1 MINNLKSKI
10 KLPTKASL
18 YALLAVSTLGSV
30 MPSAQ
35 AVSRQDTLVVVSGGS
50 INSLD
55 LHRTGTNRPSYQV
68 AINMYD
74 RLVTFGIKD
83 TGDGNLKYDSET
95 IKPEL
100 AASWEIS
107 DDGLTYLFHIRK
119 DATFWDGSDITA
131 TDVKWSFDR
140 AVSLGGFPTVQ
151 MKAGGLVSPDQFSV
165 VDEDTFKIT
174 MPKANKLTLPDL
186 AVPIPIIINSD
197 VALAHA
203 TKEDPWATEYLHK
216 TPAGGGAYML
226 ERWNPGQQLVYKRF
240 DKWKNGDLPKMQR
253 VIVRE
258 VPSSATR
265 RALIERG
272 DADVALSLPA
282 KDVKELQANKDL
294 KVSSSTIDNT
304 IHAIGLN
311 MKFEPFTNKKVR
323 QAIAYAIPYQ
333 QIFDVAAYGM
343 GEPLWGRKTE
353 KATSPIWPQAFPYS
367 TDLVKAKALLA
378 EAGYPDGFTVPIS
391 INLGFSQWTEP
402 TALLIQE
409 NLKAIGIESP
419 VNKIPGASWRTKALV
434 EKGLEL
440 HLKNFGGWLNYPD
453 YYFFWAYIK
462 GHLFNSMN
470 YDNAEIK
477 SLVDSTLNMPIDD
490 KQYTPNILRMV
501 DIATDEVPMIPLWQ
515 PSLDVVMRKDVSG
528 YVNWFHRQLDIRA
541 FTKE

>member
-1 MINNLKSKI
+1 MINNLKNKI
-10 KLPTKASL
+10 KLPTKTSL
-18 YALLAVSTLGSV
+18 YALLAVSTLSSV
-30 MPSAQ
+30 IPNVQ
-35 AVSRQDTLVVVSGGS
+35 AVSREDTLVVVSGGS

-55 LHRTGTNRPSYQV
+55 LHRAGTNRPSYQV

-83 TGDGNLKYDSET
+83 TGDGNLKYDSEA

-100 AASWEIS
+100 ASSWEIS
-107 DDGLTYLFHIRK
+107 EDGLTYLFHIRE

-131 TDVKWSFDR
+131 SDVKWSFDR

-151 MKAGGLVSPDQFSV
+151 MKAGGLVSPEQFSV

-174 MPKANKLTLPDL
+174 MPKASKLTLPDL
-186 AVPIPIIINSD
+186 AVPIPFIINSD

-240 DKWKNGDLPKMQR
+240 DNWKNGELPQMQR

-343 GEPLWGRKTE
+343 GEPLWGRQTE
-353 KATSPIWPQAFPYS
+353 KATSSAWPQAFPYT
-367 TDLVKAKALLA
+367 TDLAKAKALLA
-378 EAGYPDGFTVPIS
+378 EAGYPDGFAVPIS

-434 EKGLEL
+434 EKGLEV

-515 PSLDVVMRKDVSG
+515 PSLDVVMRKNVSG

>member
-1 MINNLKSKI
+1 MINNLKSKM
-10 KLPTKASL
+10 KLPTKASF

-151 MKAGGLVSPDQFSV
+151 MKAGGLVSPEQFSV

-240 DKWKNGDLPKMQR
+240 DKWKNGSLPEMQR

-294 KVSSSTIDNT
+294 KVSSSAIDNT
-304 IHAIGLN
+304 IHAIGMN
-311 MKFEPFTNKKVR
+311 MQFEPFTNKKVR

-353 KATSPIWPQAFPYS
+353 KATSPVWPQAFPYS

-470 YDNAEIK
+470 YENAEIK
-477 SLVDSTLNMPIDD
+477 SLVDSTLNMAIDD